1 MKAAVLFSGGKD
13 SCYTL
18 WKGIIDKYDIVSL
31 IIVHSKNPESWM
43 FHYPNV
49 QWAELQA
56 EALGMPCIIIKTLG
70 KKEEELKDLEN
81 ALMKL
86 KNKMGIE
93 AILSGAIASKY
104 QKQRIDFLC
113 SKLEIKSI
121 APLWNKDQAEVV
133 KEEIKSGFKII
144 ITAYQALGLNKK
156 WLGREMSLNFLKELI
171 YLNEKFGLNIA
182 GEGGEYET
190 FVIDG
195 PNFKK
200 RIKISNIEIT
210 GNDSSGQ
217 MIIKNAKLEE
227 KF

>member
-81 ALMKL
+81 VLMKL
-86 KNKMGIE
+86 KNEMRIE

-121 APLWNKDQAEVV
+121 APLWNRDQAEVV

-144 ITAYQALGLNKK
+144 ITACQALGLNKK

-195 PNFKK
+195 PNFNK
-200 RIKISNIEIT
+200 RIKISNVEIS

-217 MIIKNAKLEE
+217 MIIRNAKLEE

>member
-18 WKGIIDKYDIVSL
+18 WKGIINKYDIVLL
-31 IIVHSKNPESWM
+31 IIIHSKNPESWM
-43 FHYPNV
+43 FHYPNI

-56 EALGMPCIIIKTLG
+56 KALGIPYIIINTLG

-81 ALMKL
+81 AIINL
-86 KNKMGIE
+86 KNKMRIE

-104 QKQRIDFLC
+104 QKHRIDFLC

-121 APLWNKDQAEVV
+121 TPLWNKEQAEVV

-144 ITAYQALGLNKK
+144 ITACQALGLNKN
-156 WLGREMSLNFLKELI
+156 WLGKEMSLNLLKELI

-200 RIKISNIEIT
+200 RIKILNIEIT
-210 GNDSSGQ
+210 ENNSSGY